1 MNTNVVG
8 YGAAKE
14 TVKIDRSN
22 MMQYIAP
29 QDLKSFGL
37 IPEII
42 GRLPIL
48 TYLNPLDRNA
58 LRNILT
64 EPKNSIIKQYIK
76 LFEMDGVK
84 LVFQPEV
91 YDFVVDKAI
100 EYKLGARGLRS
111 IVETIMMDVMFD
123 IPSMKIKE
131 YELTLDYARQQ
142 MEKTNLSRL
151 QNA

>member
-1 MNTNVVG
+1 MLFRS
-8 YGAAKE
+8 
-14 TVKIDRSN
+14 DRGN

-58 LRNILT
+58 LRSILT
-64 EPKNSIIKQYIK
+64 EPKNSIIKQYVK
-76 LFEMDGVK
+76 LFKMDK
-84 LVFQPEV
+84 IELVFQPEV
-91 YDFVVDKAI
+91 FEYIVDKAI

-111 IVETIMMDVMFD
+111 IVETIMMDMMFEL
-123 IPSMKIKE
+123 PSKKVKSFE
-131 YELTLDYARQQ
+131 VTLDYAQKQ
-142 MEKTNLSRL
+142 MDKANISRL

>member
-1 MNTNVVG
+1 
-8 YGAAKE
+8 
-14 TVKIDRSN
+14 VKIDRGN

-48 TYLNPLDRNA
+48 TYLNPLDRTA

-76 LFEMDGVK
+76 LFEMDGVE
-84 LVFQPEV
+84 LTFQPEV
-91 YDFVVDKAI
+91 YEYIVDKAI

-111 IVETIMMDVMFD
+111 IVETIMMDIMFD
-123 IPSMKIKE
+123 IPSMKVKE
-131 YELTLDYARQQ
+131 YELTLDYAKKQ
-142 MEKTNLSRL
+142 MEKANVSRL

>member
-1 MNTNVVG
+1 
-8 YGAAKE
+8 
-14 TVKIDRSN
+14 
-22 MMQYIAP
+22 MQYIAP

-48 TYLNPLDRNA
+48 TYLNPLDRTA

-64 EPKNSIIKQYIK
+64 EPKNSIVKQYIK

-84 LVFQPEV
+84 LIIQPEV
-91 YDFVVDKAI
+91 FEFIVDKAV

-111 IVETIMMDVMFD
+111 IVETIMMDVMFEM
-123 IPSMKIKE
+123 PSMKVKE
-131 YELTLDYARQQ
+131 YELTIDYAQKQ
-142 MEKTNLSRL
+142 MEKANISRL